1 MSRLG
6 SVTPRIITP
15 DVVGVVAWM
24 QAVLGAEAEVQA
36 DQPTE
41 VVVGDSIVMVSDG
54 GGVRPPYPAFL
65 YVYVENVDAAFE
77 RALEHGVQEVVE
89 EPSDQ
94 PYGDRRATVIDPQGN
109 TWQLAHPL
117 P

>member
-1 MSRLG
+1 MR
-6 SVTPRIITP
+6 V
-15 DVVGVVAWM
+15 
-24 QAVLGAEAEVQA
+24 VLGAQAEVQA

-54 GGVRPPYPAFL
+54 GGVRPPHPAFL
-65 YVYVENVDAAFE
+65 YVYVDDVDAAYA
-77 RALEHGVQEVVE
+77 RGLEQGVTEVVE

-117 P
+117 R